1 VLSLPTR
8 LDDEGYDTAYVGGKY
23 LNDWREKR
31 YVPPG
36 WDRWVANSKS
46 DVWSRCLAEN
56 GRERCYESKN
66 MDVVL
71 SRKAE
76 GYVSGRT
83 NPFFLWMSTNA
94 PHQKDNGPPPYPE
107 SERSKFGEKEL
118 PRPPSF
124 NEEDVSVKPPWIRD
138 NPLLGSRAVGA
149 MTREHRARLRSLQVV
164 NAAVRR
170 MLAAL

>member
-1 VLSLPTR
+1 
-8 LDDEGYDTAYVGGKY
+8 
-23 LNDWREKR
+23 
-31 YVPPG
+31 
-36 WDRWVANSKS
+36 
-46 DVWSRCLAEN
+46 
-56 GRERCYESKN
+56 
-66 MDVVL
+66 VVL
-71 SRKAE
+71 HERPA
-76 GYVSGRT
+76 
-83 NPFFLWMSTNA
+83 
-94 PHQKDNGPPPYPE
+94 QKDNGPPPYPE